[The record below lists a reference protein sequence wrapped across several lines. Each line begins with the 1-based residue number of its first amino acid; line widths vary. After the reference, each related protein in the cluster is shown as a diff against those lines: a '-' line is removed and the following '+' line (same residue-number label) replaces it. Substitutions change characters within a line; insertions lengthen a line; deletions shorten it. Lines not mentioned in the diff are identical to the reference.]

1 MGFRSLSDFN
11 LALLGKQA
19 WRLIQRP
26 NSLEAKLFATRYY
39 PSGVFFDATLG
50 NNPSFVWRSVFSA
63 KDFIKDNCCWRV
75 GNREDI
81 RVWSNPWLY
90 GSNNPYVVTEMVE
103 DLKNIRLKCVMKT
116 DGLSWDEEVIQDKG
130 MRSRFFKS
138 LWGLVL
144 DQILYQSSVLVWRRL
159 RKSAIPPKV
168 KNFIWRAILNILPT
182 CSSLSGRRVDV
193 FDVCPMC
200 GGERETARIWDSG
213 NKKVWKQQNISSS
226 FVVSS
231 ARRYLLQWQDAQHL
245 QLIDHA
251 SSLLRH
257 QVKWSPPSVGR
268 LKCNFDAATSCL
280 HNRVATGWIIRG
292 SAGQFLAAG
301 FKTFEGGS
309 NALQAEVLSFKE
321 ALNRVKNN
329 NWGAVDFE
337 SDSMLLFQSF
347 FNSFTDLSYVGV
359 LIDDYHCFFKELG
372 DSSLSFIRKS
382 ANQAAQCCTS
392 VCSMSGSLE
401 WSSTAPSFL
410 EDVLNFDL
418 NYCLNKS
425 ILFW

>member
-1 MGFRSLSDFN
+1 
-11 LALLGKQA
+11 
-19 WRLIQRP
+19 
-26 NSLEAKLFATRYY
+26 
-39 PSGVFFDATLG
+39 
-50 NNPSFVWRSVFSA
+50 
-63 KDFIKDNCCWRV
+63 
-75 GNREDI
+75 
-81 RVWSNPWLY
+81 
-90 GSNNPYVVTEMVE
+90 MVE
-103 DLKNIRLKCVMKT
+103 DLKNIRLKCLMKT
-116 DGLSWDEEVIQDKG
+116 DGLSWDEEVFRIHLLKG
-130 MRSRFFKS
+130 MQSRFFKS

-144 DQILYQSSVLVWRRL
+144 DGGWQGVYTVKSGYRKVHVDHFNVDQSSVLVWRRL

-200 GGERETARIWDSG
+200 GGESETARIGDSG

-226 FVVSS
+226 FDVSS
-231 ARRYLLQWQDAQHL
+231 AHRYLLRWQDAQHL

-257 QVKWSPPSVGR
+257 QVKWSPPVGR

-280 HNRVATGWIIRG
+280 HNRVGTGWIITG

-321 ALNRVKNN
+321 ALSRVKNN

-359 LIDDYHCFFKELG
+359 LIDDYHCFL
-372 DSSLSFIRKS
+372 R
-382 ANQAAQCCTS
+382 N
-392 VCSMSGSLE
+392 
-401 WSSTAPSFL
+401 
-410 EDVLNFDL
+410 
-418 NYCLNKS
+418 
-425 ILFW
+425 

>member
-1 MGFRSLSDFN
+1 M
-11 LALLGKQA
+11 
-19 WRLIQRP
+19 
-26 NSLEAKLFATRYY
+26 LEAGWRKGQGLGIQSQIRAYSVELEIWGEALRKNFKIKLDDCKNRMKLHRRGKDVVSVKLFEDANIEYQKLLNSQEAFWKQRAKQHWL
-39 PSGVFFDATLG
+39 SGVL
-50 NNPSFVWRSVFSA
+50 
-63 KDFIKDNCCWRV
+63 
-75 GNREDI
+75 
-81 RVWSNPWLY
+81 
-90 GSNNPYVVTEMVE
+90 
-103 DLKNIRLKCVMKT
+103 
-116 DGLSWDEEVIQDKG
+116 DGDSKG
-130 MRSRFFKS
+130 AYTVKS
-138 LWGLVL
+138 GYRKVHV
-144 DQILYQSSVLVWRRL
+144 DHFNVDQSSVLVWRRL

-182 CSSLSGRRVDV
+182 CCSLSGRRVDV

-200 GGERETARIWDSG
+200 GGESETAVHVLFNLFMLRI
-213 NKKVWKQQNISSS
+213 V
-226 FVVSS
+226 
-231 ARRYLLQWQDAQHL
+231 RTLLLLVYGILMFIPPLTGCPIYILLLWQDAQHL

-280 HNRVATGWIIRG
+280 HNRVGTGWIIRG

-347 FNSFTDLSYVGV
+347 FNSSTDLSYVGV

-425 ILFW
+425 ILFWLKKFRIDIKNS